1 MTEKKRK
8 SKVGTPRT
16 EVFAMRLDPKLK
28 YLAEIAARKQ
38 RRSLA
43 NFMEWA
49 IELGLQNTELSH
61 DEQYSASVWDKSGAL
76 WDVDEADRFAKLVFT
91 TPELMNYDE
100 QILWKVICETGHVW
114 KGKPGSGGE
123 WQWSIGERDL
133 VGERLRQYWNDFK
146 KVASGE
152 ADKSIL
158 PKTSKNIKTN
168 KGNFDNFDDDI
179 PF

>member
-8 SKVGTPRT
+8 SKAGTPRT

-49 IELGLQNTELSH
+49 IELGLKNTELRENDS
-61 DEQYSASVWDKSGAL
+61 SSLNVWDKNHIL
-76 WDVDEADRFAKLVFT
+76 WDVDDADRFVNLAFEE
-91 TPELMNYDE
+91 PSLMTYDE
-100 QILWKVICETGHVW
+100 QILWKIICETGHIW
-114 KGKPGSGGE
+114 KGKHDSDGI
-123 WQWSIGERDL
+123 WRWSIEEKFL
-133 VGERLRQYWNDFK
+133 VRERLRQQWENFK
-146 KVASGE
+146 KVATGE

-158 PKTSKNIKTN
+158 PVSSKKAIK
-168 KGNFDNFDDDI
+168 GGFEDFDDDI
-179 PF
+179 VF